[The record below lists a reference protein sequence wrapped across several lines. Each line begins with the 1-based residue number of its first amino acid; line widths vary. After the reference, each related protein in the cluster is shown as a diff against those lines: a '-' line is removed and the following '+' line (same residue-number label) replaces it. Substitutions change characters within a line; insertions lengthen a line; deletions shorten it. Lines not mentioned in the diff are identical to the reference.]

1 MENVRS
7 IIRSLLKEVK
17 FKSGDKNNIKF
28 TSTAKEYIE
37 AYLKLRDAANIL
49 EGPGS
54 TLMEY
59 GLTHII
65 EVELAGLL
73 FTLVASPPYALN
85 LKNIYSVEELTDII
99 EADYAYD
106 EMTAEKL
113 VENMFKYDIIQ
124 YA

>member
-7 IIRSLLKEVK
+7 TIRSLLKEIRLS
-17 FKSGDKNNIKF
+17 SGDKNNVEF

-73 FTLVASPPYALN
+73 FTLVASPPYALK

-99 EADYAYD
+99 EAEYAYD
-106 EMTAEKL
+106 EVTAEKL
-113 VENMFKYDIIQ
+113 VKDMFKYNIIQ
-124 YA
+124 